1 MKLGTPLED
10 AITKRYATLGF
21 AHTMVGG
28 NPHQFIELYGG
39 KLVEMV
45 AHQPSASTFRDEYY
59 YNTMENQLY
68 KKNNNPPRWVR
79 ISDVVMSD
87 DGMKDVGSA

>member
-1 MKLGTPLED
+1 MGTPLED
-10 AITKRYATLGF
+10 AITKRYAVLGF

-39 KLVEMV
+39 SLVKMS
-45 AHQPSASTFRDEYY
+45 AYAPSPITFRDEHY

-68 KKNNNPPRWVR
+68 KKANDPVRWMR
-79 ISDVVMSD
+79 ISNVVMSD
-87 DGMKDVGSA
+87 DGMKHDGSA